1 MTTALAT
8 SYACC
13 RQVTRRTA
21 SNFYYAFLVLPRPK
35 RRAMCALYAF
45 SRLTDDLG
53 DNPGP
58 IEQRREA
65 LARWRRSL
73 ERGLMGD
80 FDAPIFPALLD
91 TIERY
96 DLPVARLHELI
107 DGVEMDL
114 ERSEYQTFDELRDYC
129 YKVAATVGLC
139 CIHIW
144 GFRDP
149 AAIEPAVQCGI
160 AFQLTNILRDLKE
173 DAAAGRVYLP
183 QDDLR
188 RFGYSV
194 DDLRRGVVDSRFRDL
209 MRFQIER
216 AEGFYRDAASLEPWL
231 APDGRLV
238 FGAMTSI
245 YRGLLDEI
253 KRAEGDVFR
262 RRIRLTA
269 WRKLRLAGRWLF
281 ASPAHSTP
289 PPMGAMP
296 R

>member
-1 MTTALAT
+1 MNTTLAD
-8 SYACC
+8 SYARC

-73 ERGLMGD
+73 ERGLIGD

-96 DLPVARLHELI
+96 ELPVAHLHELI

-114 ERSEYQTFDELRDYC
+114 ARSEYQTFEELRDYC

-139 CIHIW
+139 CIRIW
-144 GFRDP
+144 GYRDR

-183 QDDLR
+183 QDELR
-188 RFGYSV
+188 RYGYTV
-194 DDLRRGVVDSRFRDL
+194 DDLRHGVVDGRFREL
-209 MRFQIER
+209 MAFQIER
-216 AEGFYRDAASLEPWL
+216 AEGFYRDAAELERWL

-253 KRAEGDVFR
+253 KRAEGDVFS

-269 WRKLRLAGRWLF
+269 WRKLRLAGRWMF
-281 ASPAHSTP
+281 ASPAHTTP
-289 PPMGAMP
+289 PPLGAMP

>member
-8 SYACC
+8 SYARC

-58 IEQRREA
+58 LEERREA

-73 ERGLMGD
+73 ERGLIGD

-96 DLPVARLHELI
+96 DLPVAQLHELI

-114 ERSEYQTFDELRDYC
+114 ARGEYQTFDELREYC

-139 CIHIW
+139 CIRIW
-144 GFRDP
+144 GCRRP
-149 AAIEPAVQCGI
+149 EATEPAVQCGI

-183 QDDLR
+183 QDELR
-188 RFGYSV
+188 RFGYTAA
-194 DDLRRGVVDSRFRDL
+194 DLRRGVIDERFRAL

-216 AEGFYRDAASLEPWL
+216 AEGFYEGAAELPRWL
-231 APDGRLV
+231 PHDGRVV

-245 YRGLLDEI
+245 YRGLLEEI
-253 KRAEGDVFR
+253 KRADGDVFR
-262 RRIRLTA
+262 RRIQLTA

-281 ASPAHSTP
+281 ASPAHTTP